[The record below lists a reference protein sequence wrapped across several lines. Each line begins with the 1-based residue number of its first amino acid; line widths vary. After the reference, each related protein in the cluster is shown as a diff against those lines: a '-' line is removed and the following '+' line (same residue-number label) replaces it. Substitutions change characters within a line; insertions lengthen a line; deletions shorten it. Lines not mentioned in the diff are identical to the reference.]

1 MGARVR
7 VTWKDYGLEKVLT
20 AVQRACVNDIR
31 VGLVGPKALEPSA
44 DGRLT
49 NAEVGEINYR
59 GTDDGVVPPRRWLDE
74 PFKNKRRV
82 VTGIMADVARDILFV
97 DPNHPEAA
105 MERAGSRLAKII
117 HDRILATPQI
127 GRRNKPSTIAKKGF
141 DHALLWL
148 GGLANAI
155 SYRLVRKGGDV
166 IEAGAGS
173 EFEAFQVSG
182 TDSEGGA
189 ID

>member
-1 MGARVR
+1 MGANVR
-7 VTWKDYGLEKVLT
+7 VTWKDFGLEKILT
-20 AVQRACVNDIR
+20 GVQRAGVNNIH

-49 NAEVGEINYR
+49 NAEVGAINYH
-59 GTDDGVVPPRRWLDE
+59 GTDDGVVPPRKWLDE
-74 PFKNKRRV
+74 PFKNRKHVTGLFASAALRILNRPSEPEVALEWLGGELARV
-82 VTGIMADVARDILFV
+82 V
-97 DPNHPEAA
+97 
-105 MERAGSRLAKII
+105 
-117 HDRILATPQI
+117 HDRILASPAV
-127 GRRNKPSTIAKKGF
+127 GKPNAPSTIAKKGF

-155 SYRLVRKGGDV
+155 SYRLVRKSGD
-166 IEAGAGS
+166 ITEAGTGG